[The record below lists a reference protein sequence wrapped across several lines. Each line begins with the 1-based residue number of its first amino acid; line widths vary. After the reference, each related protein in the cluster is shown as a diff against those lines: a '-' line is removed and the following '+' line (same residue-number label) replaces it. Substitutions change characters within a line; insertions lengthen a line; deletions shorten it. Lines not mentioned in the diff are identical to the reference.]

1 MASSSKDEKVIPDL
15 QIVRPK
21 AVAISPVSS
30 TPLYFDL
37 VSQVSLPFLVYAEDG
52 HTASVGD

>member
-1 MASSSKDEKVIPDL
+1 MTFSSKDEKAIPDL
-15 QIVRPK
+15 QIVGPK

-30 TPLYFDL
+30 RPLCLDL
-37 VSQVSLPFLVYAEDG
+37 GSQVSLPFLVYAEDG